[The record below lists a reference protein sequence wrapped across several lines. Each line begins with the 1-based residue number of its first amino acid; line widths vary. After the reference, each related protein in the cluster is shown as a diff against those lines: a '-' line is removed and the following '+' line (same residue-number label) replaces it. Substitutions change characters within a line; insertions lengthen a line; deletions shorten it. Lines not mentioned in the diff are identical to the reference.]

1 MNRILVFFALIA
13 GIASAQSHIR
23 TFELI
28 TDNTTFPT
36 PANVSWMQ
44 GESPKFS
51 ITAKYGNYY
60 VAFSN
65 GAAPVLKMW
74 SGSVVTQLYAIK
86 TGSVYNA
93 SSGKLT
99 VELAANE
106 ANIQPAGEYNYA
118 VGVYDGTNYMGVVAQ
133 GKATVKAHPFGASVG
148 YVGTSSLFNFVPTN
162 EAPVT
167 NAYIV
172 GSSGTGNVAK
182 VGRRLA
188 ITFPAGG
195 GGSGTFT
202 NLVWNGNANTAQ
214 AIVLGESNV
223 VLRYTGGTSYV
234 GLASSIT
241 GDLTFNGAINAN
253 DHIEIANTKHLRFQD
268 GGGTNTVHLEAVR
281 GRLIITGAVDI
292 VSGQAVP
299 ATINGS
305 VIATGT
311 PLYVHSETN
320 ASARLASNVWAAA
333 DSTTNYVRK
342 TGGNYAATGAW
353 SFVAGG
359 SNNPVTIQGS
369 DGVSVLGKG
378 GDVNVTAGNG
388 DTFGGSVFI
397 SAGAGDSGAGDVVIM
412 RGDTAILSTT
422 GTLVNAVFGFSG
434 NGAGITDLNAGAL
447 TNIGSGLAL
456 SAGKLTATSVWFSSI
471 ATNGTG
477 NVVTNLVGGG
487 SVITQQMGT
496 TSAAATPSRVAV
508 PIVWGGFR
516 SLTTNSSVL
525 PVRGFVGGDSLTA
538 TSALSLLSFVVSATN
553 TAQEKFGVAEISWP
567 MSAATGITV
576 TTYFQTSANGMSLV
590 FYNGVSNAVAY
601 PIAGVAGTSTTNLAA
616 TGFLTSAAQGDSV
629 QVTCFSTNIS
639 TNAASTVV
647 NGISQRITVTK

>member
-1 MNRILVFFALIA
+1 MNKLLAFFALIA

-23 TFELI
+23 TFELV

-93 SSGKLT
+93 SNGKLT

-106 ANIQPAGEYNYA
+106 ANIQPTGEYNYA
-118 VGVYDGTNYMGVVAQ
+118 VGVYDGTNYMGIVAQ

-167 NAYIV
+167 NAYIA

-268 GGGTNTVHLEAVR
+268 GGGTNTVHLEAVK

-292 VSGQAVP
+292 VSAQAVP
-299 ATINGS
+299 ATINGGA
-305 VIATGT
+305 IATGT
-311 PLYVHSETN
+311 PLYVQSETN
-320 ASARLASNVWAAA
+320 AAARLSSNVWALA
-333 DSTTNYVRK
+333 DSTTNYVAK
-342 TGGNYAATGAW
+342 NTLFDSTGALNYQSDGSSFTVYSLGAGGIGLYGNTTNWGFFRATGY
-353 SFVAGG
+353 
-359 SNNPVTIQGS
+359 IQS
-369 DGVSVLGKG
+369 DGASGFIGIG
-378 GDVNVTAGNG
+378 GGLTGL
-388 DTFGGSVFI
+388 
-397 SAGAGDSGAGDVVIM
+397 DSGALTNLGS
-412 RGDTAILSTT
+412 GLTLSGGKLTTTNGLAQILANGGNAAGQSATNFSTVQAA
-422 GTLVNAVFGFSG
+422 VNFIG
-434 NGAGITDLNAGAL
+434 NGAGLTNLNFAFTNALLSQVSITDGAG
-447 TNIGSGLAL
+447 G
-456 SAGKLTATSVWFSSI
+456 
-471 ATNGTG
+471 
-477 NVVTNLVGGG
+477 TNLVVV
-487 SVITQQMGT
+487 S
-496 TSAAATPSRVAV
+496 
-508 PIVWGGFR
+508 
-516 SLTTNSSVL
+516 NSSARL
-525 PVRGFVGGDSLTA
+525 
-538 TSALSLLSFVVSATN
+538 
-553 TAQEKFGVAEISWP
+553 
-567 MSAATGITV
+567 
-576 TTYFQTSANGMSLV
+576 YFQRA
-590 FYNGVSNAVAY
+590 SNVAFF
-601 PIAGVAGTSTTNLAA
+601 GF
-616 TGFLTSAAQGDSV
+616 TGYA
-629 QVTCFSTNIS
+629 
-639 TNAASTVV
+639 TNAAFAISVECAPSATSFAFDPAISNRIAVV
-647 NGISQRITVTK
+647 FNATNATLFQARKNRSESWVSVKQQ